1 MRFAIC
7 LILLVSV
14 FSVQSQEKED
24 FVLIQNSEIIGY
36 LTVVKDQQATINID
50 YFVDTNGR
58 GPKIKEALV
67 LNSEGYPVDW
77 KIEGFS
83 SFGAPVL
90 ETYSWKNGQG
100 QWVSQ
105 ADHGTSHL
113 PSTPLYIASN
123 SSPWSFGLYARALLE
138 ISTNITNGK
147 YSCYWFCIFC
157 KQNCFTCKCIETDF
171 SAIE

>member
-90 ETYSWKNGQG
+90 ETFTWKDGQG
-100 QWVSQ
+100 NWVSQ
-105 ADHGTSHL
+105 SDHGTSNL

-138 ISTNITNGK
+138 SDDRTL
-147 YSCYWFCIFC
+147 
-157 KQNCFTCKCIETDF
+157 
-171 SAIE
+171 SALPPQSLLKLKEIKNFLLTIK